1 MASASALAE
10 RKRVTDE
17 GTLFSRPL
25 IRLRHLLPRAA
36 GEKGNNTLAPVFR
49 APPTEH
55 GRGNRLVRSATRAT
69 TCFFAVIP
77 SVSEESGG
85 EEGAPP
91 DSSLP
96 LGMTTRCQSK
106 RYAVCRAR
114 RGRQEEQPRCLV
126 SRADRA
132 LRTPRAKRAARSD
145 MFFRCNSER
154 ERGIWRRGVRA
165 AAPPDPSLPLGMTAS
180 RQSKR

>member
-1 MASASALAE
+1 MRERFFCDPSSAF
-10 RKRVTDE
+10 
-17 GTLFSRPL
+17 GTFSPARRGRSGTTPS
-25 IRLRHLLPRAA
+25 LPRFARRRQSMA
-36 GEKGNNTLAPVFR
+36 E
-49 APPTEH
+49 
-55 GRGNRLVRSATRAT
+55 GNRLVRSATRAA

-77 SVSEESGG
+77 SVSEESDG

-145 MFFRCNSER
+145 MFFRCHSER
-154 ERGIWRRGVRA
+154 EREIWRRGVRA
-165 AAPPDPSLPLGMTAS
+165 AAPPDPSLPLGMTSSVNRSARTSPS
-180 RQSKR
+180 RGKR